1 MCDLIGIFS
10 YWSQTATSQERY
22 RKQRMFDNLHVNRE
36 YTSSRMQTPQ
46 ASISAHQIIP
56 RSNKRTYIEILAAY
70 YDIGANV
77 IINY

>member
-1 MCDLIGIFS
+1 
-10 YWSQTATSQERY
+10 
-22 RKQRMFDNLHVNRE
+22 MFDNLHVNRE